1 MGGDKWLRI
10 SPILPDSEMSDESVE
25 RPSRAHVGDPLLA
38 GADLVPTATRAS
50 GRTGPS
56 SPERSVVAGPSRPTT
71 PAVRIAPVGRLEIVR
86 RQFES
91 SGLSSRIVELLM
103 EGSRNTK
110 SIAYQSAWSSWSDW
124 CVREEINSM
133 LPSIAK
139 GLDFLSLLVSGG
151 KAYRTV
157 NVHRSMLLSTLGK
170 LDGFDLG
177 KHPLVVKL
185 M

>member
-1 MGGDKWLRI
+1 
-10 SPILPDSEMSDESVE
+10 
-25 RPSRAHVGDPLLA
+25 
-38 GADLVPTATRAS
+38 
-50 GRTGPS
+50 
-56 SPERSVVAGPSRPTT
+56 
-71 PAVRIAPVGRLEIVR
+71 
-86 RQFES
+86 
-91 SGLSSRIVELLM
+91 
-103 EGSRNTK
+103 
-110 SIAYQSAWSSWSDW
+110 
-124 CVREEINSM
+124 M